1 MATDP
6 FEMAVIDAAISWA
19 REERNELLPEDR
31 LNDAVAAL
39 LEHRKQLG
47 EVTEVE
53 WCTVAI
59 GDSVRAK
66 TGTMWEVKSSLRMQD
81 GTYSLTLVHGEKTS
95 TVSRPSKDAPKAWVR
110 RGADGRAVD
119 SFVHVF
125 ASGGA
130 G

>member
-6 FEMAVIDAAISWA
+6 FEMAVIDAAISWSRGETLEIA
-19 REERNELLPEDR
+19 EEIALD
-31 LNDAVAAL
+31 DAVKAL
-39 LEHRKQLG
+39 LEHRRALG

-53 WCTVAI
+53 WCTVAV

-66 TGTMWEVKSSLRMQD
+66 TGTMWGVKSSLRMQD

>member
-31 LNDAVAAL
+31 LNNAVAAL

-81 GTYSLTLVHGEKTS
+81 GTYSLTLAHGEKTS
-95 TVSRPSKDAPKAWVR
+95 TVSRPSKDAPTAWVR

-125 ASGGA
+125 ASGG
-130 G
+130 GL